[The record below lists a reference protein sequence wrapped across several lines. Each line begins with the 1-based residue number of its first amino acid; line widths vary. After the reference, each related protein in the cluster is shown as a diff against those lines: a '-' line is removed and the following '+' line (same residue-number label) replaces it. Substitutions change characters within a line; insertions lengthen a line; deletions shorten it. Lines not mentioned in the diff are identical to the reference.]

1 MQVLPDCVVHVFG
14 TLCSRGCDPE
24 DGNPK
29 PTCGNM
35 TFNILWQHHYIYP
48 IWHYKMSWVTTWGL
62 AEAKEAMA
70 SREARVAA
78 IFKSD
83 FYPWDCE
90 RLMLGRFELRFWRK
104 TAIWTGGRQ
113 AGKLVGFSS
122 ENQFLLPWHA
132 SPTPRVSPLP
142 QASAAWA
149 SQTLLDF
156 SNQKLPNYG
165 QLSQQEGWW
174 QNLKT
179 TFWWK
184 YFKVD

>member
-104 TAIWTGGRQ
+104 TAIWTGGIRQ
-113 AGKLVGFSS
+113 AGLLGFPLRINSS
-122 ENQFLLPWHA
+122 CHGMPAPHPGFP
-132 SPTPRVSPLP
+132 PCPRPVQPEP
-142 QASAAWA
+142 
-149 SQTLLDF
+149 
-156 SNQKLPNYG
+156 
-165 QLSQQEGWW
+165 
-174 QNLKT
+174 
-179 TFWWK
+179 
-184 YFKVD
+184 VRRC